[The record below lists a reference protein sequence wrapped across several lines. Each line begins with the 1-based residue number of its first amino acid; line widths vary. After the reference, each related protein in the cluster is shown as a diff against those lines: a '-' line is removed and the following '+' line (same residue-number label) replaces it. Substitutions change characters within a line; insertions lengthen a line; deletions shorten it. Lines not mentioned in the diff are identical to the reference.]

1 MFLLFL
7 NNYNLIN
14 NMIQSKLFTHEEC
27 EMIISLNHEP
37 KGYSQI
43 FRDNRDY
50 EEWLIDSNK
59 FNFLLK
65 NLKSEFK
72 IKSLPD
78 GRIIKY
84 KVGNYFSLHKDRY
97 SLHPDRYKTLIIQ
110 LSDNYEGGVLEVNN
124 KVVDKS
130 SGNCILFDSSDWH
143 SVSAITQGI
152 RYSLVF
158 WLEKI
163 HLNEKII

>member
-1 MFLLFL
+1 
-7 NNYNLIN
+7 
-14 NMIQSKLFTHEEC
+14 MIQSKLFTQEEC
-27 EMIISLNHEP
+27 EMIISLNHKH

-43 FRDNRDY
+43 LRDDRDY
-50 EEWLIDSNK
+50 EEWLIDSSK

-65 NLKSEFK
+65 NLKLEFK

-78 GRIIKY
+78 GRIIRY
-84 KVGNYFSLHKDRY
+84 KVGNYFTIHKDRY
-97 SLHPDRYKTLIIQ
+97 SVHPERYKTLIIQ
-110 LSDNYEGGVLEVNN
+110 LSDNYNGGVLVVNDTII
-124 KVVDKS
+124 DKS
-130 SGNCILFDSSDWH
+130 IGNCTLFDSNDWH

-163 HLNEKII
+163 HFDKKEMILI

>member
-1 MFLLFL
+1 
-7 NNYNLIN
+7 
-14 NMIQSKLFTHEEC
+14 MIQSKLFTQEEC
-27 EMIISLNHEP
+27 EMIISLNHEH

-43 FRDNRDY
+43 LRDDRDY
-50 EEWLIDSNK
+50 EEWLIDSTK

-72 IKSLPD
+72 IKSLSD
-78 GRIIKY
+78 GRIIRY
-84 KVGNYFSLHKDRY
+84 NVGNYFSIHKDRY
-97 SLHPDRYKTLIIQ
+97 SLHSDRYKTLIIQ

-124 KVVDKS
+124 KIVDKS
-130 SGNCILFDSSDWH
+130 CGNCILFDSNDWH
-143 SVSAITQGI
+143 SVSAITIGI

>member
-1 MFLLFL
+1 MF
-7 NNYNLIN
+7 
-14 NMIQSKLFTHEEC
+14 QSKLFTKEEC
-27 EMIISLNHEP
+27 DMIMSFNKEY
-37 KGYSQI
+37 KGYSHI
-43 FRDNRDY
+43 LRDDRDY

-59 FNFLLK
+59 FNFLIK

-78 GRIIKY
+78 GRIICY

-124 KVVDKS
+124 KIVDKS
-130 SGNCILFDSSDWH
+130 IGNTVIFDSNAYH
-143 SVSAITQGI
+143 SVSAITQGT

-158 WLEKI
+158 WLRLSDFNNDKKV
-163 HLNEKII
+163 L